1 MIKRINFYLIFFA
14 SMTIYWF
21 LTTIIVASGI
31 DINIIKFILIGIGG
45 LAFLVHWI
53 GTKFTTKEYIIQFLF
68 FAFLMFVYIKSGL
81 ENEGI
86 LLLFPTIVGMKNIE
100 VKKVTKTMLFTLLII
115 EIITIVFTCVGIIPY
130 EIGTKTD
137 AFGNT
142 YSMIRIANAHG
153 NSNYVPIFTM
163 IALYLYT
170 YYSKIN
176 LKKSILLQIVAIVF
190 YVFFGCRTGLVLSF
204 IMIWGIYLSKKI
216 KLKENNKLVKVTK
229 IIVPYS
235 QLLLFVFVYVVAM
248 YMTDTAFYNF
258 LNKLISSRILEAYT
272 YIDRYKLS
280 LWPRD
285 LIYYICDNSQT
296 YIILS
301 FGLIY
306 TVVNVIIYYLAIRN
320 LLKKGRNIEVFLI
333 LIYILYSYAEINFI
347 KTIPNFSMLFLI
359 YAFYPNRKVDDLN
372 AGTKKDA

>member
-204 IMIWGIYLSKKI
+204 IIIWGIYLSKKI

-306 TVVNVIIYYLAIRN
+306 TVVNVIIYY
-320 LLKKGRNIEVFLI
+320 
-333 LIYILYSYAEINFI
+333 
-347 KTIPNFSMLFLI
+347 
-359 YAFYPNRKVDDLN
+359 
-372 AGTKKDA
+372 